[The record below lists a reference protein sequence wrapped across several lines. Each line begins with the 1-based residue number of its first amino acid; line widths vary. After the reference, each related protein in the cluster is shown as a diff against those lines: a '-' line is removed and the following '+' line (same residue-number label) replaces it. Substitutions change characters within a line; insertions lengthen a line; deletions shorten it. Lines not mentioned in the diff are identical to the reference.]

1 MSKILTISGWAQK
14 SDSLLR
20 AVPIGESAEYIDY
33 LPCKDFAEVAKT
45 LLPPYTDTP
54 IVMGWSLGAQLA
66 VRAVAA
72 GYLKPKLLVLFSAP
86 YQYVNGGDIECGAPK
101 LVFKAFTQVFKLT
114 PKKSLQNFAEMM
126 AGKNHHLKHIFE
138 TIEDNP
144 ERMKEWVRW
153 LKILGEFSC
162 ESLDFE
168 HFPRTILFHN
178 EPDPVT
184 PTDQSRLYHARLPE
198 SVLEIIPREGHA
210 PHLQAQSQIQ
220 SILNREFA
228 LVRS

>member
-1 MSKILTISGWAQK
+1 MSKVVTISGWAQK
-14 SDSLLR
+14 PDSLLK
-20 AVPIGESAEYIDY
+20 AVPVGEQADFIDY
-33 LPCKDFAEVAKT
+33 LPCKDFAEVAT
-45 LLPPYTDTP
+45 RLLPPYKDTP
-54 IVMGWSLGAQLA
+54 IVMGWSLGAQIA

-72 GYLKPKLLVLFSAP
+72 EYLKPKLLVLFSPP
-86 YQYVNGGDIECGAPK
+86 YQYVNGGDIKCGAPK
-101 LVFKAFTQVFKLT
+101 LAFKAFTQVFKLT
-114 PKKSLQNFAEMM
+114 PKKSLQNFAETM
-126 AGKNHHLKHIFE
+126 AGKNTHLKYIFE

-153 LKILGEFSC
+153 LKILGDFSC

-178 EPDPVT
+178 DPDPVT

-198 SVLEIIPREGHA
+198 SMLEIINCEGHA
-210 PHLQAQSQIQ
+210 PHLQAQARVQELLQ
-220 SILNREFA
+220 REFA